1 MNILNFW
8 YKISNQD
15 IIVETAMGKESNLQF
30 NEKNAYARSVL
41 SMNEGQLIRS
51 KAVQY
56 YSDFI
61 WYSTSMGKRQKKDL
75 KILLDFTKSVIKERW
90 ALWKSN
96 KSGSYW
102 TDTKK
107 LHKNVLQAC
116 DTLTLTLAGGL
127 CEDPGP

>member
-8 YKISNQD
+8 YTISNQD

-30 NEKNAYARSVL
+30 NEKNAYVRSVL

-75 KILLDFTKSVIKERW
+75 
-90 ALWKSN
+90 
-96 KSGSYW
+96 
-102 TDTKK
+102 
-107 LHKNVLQAC
+107 
-116 DTLTLTLAGGL
+116 
-127 CEDPGP
+127 